1 MPSIKLGTMTISVS
15 KNMLL
20 AKLQQLS
27 RIIPSKSTTP
37 IVCNYLFEIKDG
49 RLFITTAN
57 DEGGYRPVW
66 NVWQRKIF
74 QFVFLPPFLMG

>member
-37 IVCNYLFEIKDG
+37 IVCNYLFEIKDEWLKEYQQQIG
-49 RLFITTAN
+49 ERS
-57 DEGGYRPVW
+57 
-66 NVWQRKIF
+66 KSK
-74 QFVFLPPFLMG
+74 